1 MGNRSSRTD
10 GIQRALVMLL
20 AAFGPLYALGQ
31 ELPELASPSSA
42 SGNPTTARFFGGA
55 SADNGETFGSSFD
68 FNTPLDISGSI
79 QIEETHINT
88 VGNLYIV
95 VLLGE
100 DYLYRDSEG
109 NYQAWD
115 LDLSTLQAASP
126 DKTLSSVELLMI
138 ADDVPLGPAGVAGL
152 TLSIFFAYDTSAV
165 PGELYYSG
173 NPVTVAIGTE
183 PPTEPAGTEPPA
195 EPAGTEPP
203 AEPASLELYNASIS
217 APIVQSRCVSCHV
230 SGGASGSTRLVF
242 VRSSV
247 DNYMMLNYN
256 EMVDFVRNTPSGAT
270 LILSKPQGIGHGGGI
285 QLRSGSIELD
295 NLSKFV
301 EAL

>member
-1 MGNRSSRTD
+1 MQM
-10 GIQRALVMLL
+10 QRALIMLL
-20 AAFGPLYALGQ
+20 AAFGPWYVLGQ

-42 SGNPTTARFFGGA
+42 SGTPTTARFFGGA
-55 SADNGETFGSSFD
+55 SADNGETFGSGFD

-79 QIEETHINT
+79 QIEESHINT

-126 DKTLSSVELLMI
+126 DKTLSSFEPLTIV
-138 ADDVPLGPAGVAGL
+138 DDVPLGPAGAAGL
-152 TLSIFFAYDTSAV
+152 TLSIFFAYNTSAV

-173 NPVTVAIGTE
+173 TPVTLAIG
-183 PPTEPAGTEPPA
+183 A
-195 EPAGTEPP
+195 EPP
-203 AEPASLELYNASIS
+203 AEPASLTLYNASIS

-230 SGGASGSTRLVF
+230 SGGVSGNTRLVF

-247 DNYMMLNYN
+247 DNYMTLNYN
-256 EMVDFVRNTPSGAT
+256 EMVDFVRNTPNGAS

-285 QLRSGSIELD
+285 QLLSGSIELD
-295 NLSKFV
+295 NLSKFI

>member
-1 MGNRSSRTD
+1 
-10 GIQRALVMLL
+10 MLL
-20 AAFGPLYALGQ
+20 AAFGPLYAYGQ

-100 DYLYRDSEG
+100 DYLYRDPEG

-115 LDLSTLQAASP
+115 LELSTLQAASP
-126 DKTLSSVELLMI
+126 DKTLSSFELLTI
-138 ADDVPLGPAGVAGL
+138 VDDVPLGPAGAAGL

-183 PPTEPAGTEPPA
+183 PPAEPAGTEPPA

-203 AEPASLELYNASIS
+203 AEPASLTIYNALIS

-230 SGGASGSTRLVF
+230 SGGASGYTRLVF

-247 DNYMMLNYN
+247 DNYMTHNYN
-256 EMVDFVRNTPSGAT
+256 QMVDFVRNTPSGAS

-285 QLRSGSIELD
+285 QLPSGSIELD

>member
-1 MGNRSSRTD
+1 MQM
-10 GIQRALVMLL
+10 QRALIMLL
-20 AAFGPLYALGQ
+20 AAFGPWYALGQ

-42 SGNPTTARFFGGA
+42 SGYPTTARFFGGA
-55 SADNGETFGSSFD
+55 SADNGETFGSGFD

-79 QIEETHINT
+79 QIEESHTNT

-126 DKTLSSVELLMI
+126 DKTLSSFEPLTIV
-138 ADDVPLGPAGVAGL
+138 DDVPLGPAGAAGL
-152 TLSIFFAYDTSAV
+152 TLSIFFAYNTSAV

-173 NPVTVAIGTE
+173 TPVTLAI
-183 PPTEPAGTEPPA
+183 
-195 EPAGTEPP
+195 GTEPP
-203 AEPASLELYNASIS
+203 AEPASLTLYNASIS
-217 APIVQSRCVSCHV
+217 APVVQSRCVSCHV
-230 SGGASGSTRLVF
+230 SGGVSGNTRLVF

-247 DNYMMLNYN
+247 DNYMTLNFN
-256 EMVDFVRNTPSGAT
+256 EMVDFVRNTPNGAS

-285 QLRSGSIELD
+285 QLLSGSIELD
-295 NLSKFV
+295 NLSKFI

>member
-1 MGNRSSRTD
+1 MQM
-10 GIQRALVMLL
+10 QRALIMLL
-20 AAFGPLYALGQ
+20 AAFGPWYVLGQ

-55 SADNGETFGSSFD
+55 SADNGETFGSGFD

-79 QIEETHINT
+79 QIEELHINT

-126 DKTLSSVELLMI
+126 DKTLSSFEPLTIV
-138 ADDVPLGPAGVAGL
+138 DDVPLGPAGAAGL
-152 TLSIFFAYDTSAV
+152 TLSIFFAYNTSAV

-173 NPVTVAIGTE
+173 TPVTLAIG
-183 PPTEPAGTEPPA
+183 A
-195 EPAGTEPP
+195 EPP
-203 AEPASLELYNASIS
+203 AEPASLTLYNASIS

-230 SGGASGSTRLVF
+230 SGGVSGNTRLVF

-247 DNYMMLNYN
+247 DNYMTLNYN
-256 EMVDFVRNTPSGAT
+256 EMVDFVRNTPNGAS

-285 QLRSGSIELD
+285 QLLSGSIELD
-295 NLSKFV
+295 NLSKFI